1 MKNIIRF
8 FNRFANPKA
17 FRLVM
22 LLFFVSTFIIDN
34 QWFGQQYLKQVTGL
48 GMVDMNILS
57 SSSSIYDHL
66 NSLGTEGRDIYL
78 TLLKLDFLLIIT
90 LGSFQIISI
99 LRLLKN
105 VSLSLY
111 SLILIPIARGMFD
124 AAENVLL
131 HISTVLYPSKNIVL
145 LKITSVFI
153 FTKWIIFWLTIG
165 VLLILAAVNIYKII
179 KRRKKDMKE
188 SFKII
193 ALTASANKNS
203 LGKALTA
210 EALKGAQ
217 STGTVVET
225 IDLYESNLHFC
236 TGCLA
241 CMETGKCHLDDHFQ
255 EIKDKLYNADGFILC
270 APTYCGTY
278 NAVMKNFIDRLGL
291 YERFTSSLGNK
302 YIASISTAGNLRAAK
317 KTASQLSK
325 VLAGGIFAISYVT
338 GTLGASSRFEPENK
352 SYQSTLEEA
361 HKLGR
366 QLAKAIRTHKRYPLQ
381 NILARLLSKVVLR
394 PVYTNVIKK
403 NKGKNTKGVY
413 QNLAARN
420 LI

>member
-8 FNRFANPKA
+8 FSRFATPKA

-34 QWFGQQYLKQVTGL
+34 QWFGDQYLKQVTGL

-66 NSLGTEGRDIYL
+66 NGLGTEGRDIYL

-105 VSLSLY
+105 VSLSLN
-111 SLILIPIARGMFD
+111 SLILLPIARGMFD

-131 HISTVLYPSKNIVL
+131 YISTVLYPSKSIVL

-188 SFKII
+188 SFKIV
-193 ALTASANKNS
+193 ALTASASKNS
-203 LGKALTA
+203 IGKALTA
-210 EALKGAQ
+210 EALKGTQ
-217 STGTVVET
+217 STKTVVET
-225 IDLYESNLHFC
+225 IDLYESKLHFC

-241 CMETGKCHLDDHFQ
+241 CMQTGKCHLDDRFQ

-278 NAVMKNFIDRLGL
+278 NAVMKNLIDRLGL

-325 VLAGGIFAISYVT
+325 LLAGGIFARSYVT
-338 GTLGASSRFEPENK
+338 GTLGASSRFEPESR
-352 SYQSTLEEA
+352 SYQGMLEKA

-381 NILARLLSKVVLR
+381 NIFARLLSKVVLR
-394 PVYTNVIKK
+394 PVYSNVIKK
-403 NKGKNTKGVY
+403 NKDKNTKGVY